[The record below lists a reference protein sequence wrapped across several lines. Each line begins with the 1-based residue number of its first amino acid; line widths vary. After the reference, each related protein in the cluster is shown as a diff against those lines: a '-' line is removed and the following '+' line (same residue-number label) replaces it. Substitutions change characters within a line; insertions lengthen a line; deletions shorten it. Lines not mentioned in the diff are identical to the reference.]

1 MKQTHEA
8 LSSQRRQVNPR
19 PHRHGM
25 RGSSCAGGLTQLV
38 PGVARKFLSLSAS
51 SNRFRP
57 SHATSVFVQSCDL
70 NRHPTDKARRIDQ
83 KWDWP
88 MGWFITTKSNKSE
101 REQRTEQK
109 KTRRVDEIL
118 HTVCPPTPSCLTLK
132 SRVQNYWVGHDDDVF
147 VALLLSCCLGCV
159 FPLSLVL
166 VVLGWRRVVV
176 EGSQRPSF
184 WSWTS
189 TSEARKGQSVLT
201 RSCVRA
207 VSLSHTHT
215 HSICV
220 PLSLCVRVRIARR
233 ICVPTWM
240 VP

>member
-1 MKQTHEA
+1 M
-8 LSSQRRQVNPR
+8 
-19 PHRHGM
+19 
-25 RGSSCAGGLTQLV
+25 GLADGLV
-38 PGVARKFLSLSAS
+38 HHHQEQQER
-51 SNRFRP
+51 
-57 SHATSVFVQSCDL
+57 
-70 NRHPTDKARRIDQ
+70 
-83 KWDWP
+83 
-88 MGWFITTKSNKSE
+88 E

-207 VSLSHTHT
+207 VSLSLTHT
-215 HSICV
+215 HIRFV
-220 PLSLCVRVRIARR
+220 SLCL
-233 ICVPTWM
+233 CVS
-240 VP
+240 VSV